1 MIVFGGFSFM
11 ANIKWLWSYL
21 RKHCV
26 TYGTGLLLMAFF
38 SVLSLYVPKIMGRLV
53 DDVVKDG
60 KTELLKPLIL
70 SLIGVTVFRTVI
82 AYIHQYLQEK
92 ASQDVIHEIRTTTYK
107 KLNSQDFPFFDTNR
121 TGDIMARMTGDM
133 DAVRHTM
140 AHVIPQLIKGLV
152 TLAASIWMMLEI
164 NVIFALC
171 ISVLIPVTFMITARF
186 GKVIL
191 PTMQA
196 VRQQF
201 SRLNTAVQE
210 NVSGHRVVKA
220 FARED
225 FEIEK
230 FSRENEKYRDIN
242 IETAKVWEKFLPP
255 LDFMCNMIFF
265 LILMVGGWFVTRD
278 AITVGELVVFQGLA
292 QRFTI
297 PMRMIGW
304 LTSDY
309 QRFQASSGKIRELLA
324 VEPHIKNEGIRL
336 NNLDIKGKIEFRDV
350 SFSYGSAPVLHD
362 VSFVIEPG
370 QTAAFIG
377 ATGSGK
383 STVMNL
389 ILRFYEA
396 DEGLVLIDRVNVKNM
411 DLKMLRSRVSIAMQD
426 VFLFTDT
433 IEGNIAYG
441 VPNADFKAVQWAA
454 EIAEAHHFI
463 MELPDGYD
471 TIVGERGVGLSG
483 GQRQRIALA
492 RTLLKDPDILIL
504 DDTTSSLDI
513 ETEFK
518 IQKALEKL
526 NRKRT
531 TLMITHRISSVMNA
545 DQIFVMDGGRIVER
559 GTHQKLLQLQGLY
572 YDVYMNQMGDFNSNA
587 PSTAEVM

>member
-1 MIVFGGFSFM
+1 ME
-11 ANIKWLWSYL
+11 NIKWLWSYL
-21 RKHCV
+21 KKHSFI
-26 TYGTGLLLMAFF
+26 YGAGMILLAIF

-60 KTELLKPLIL
+60 KTDLLTPLIL
-70 SLIGVTVFRTVI
+70 ALIGVTVIRTTI
-82 AYIHQYLQEK
+82 AYIQQYLQEK
-92 ASQDVIHEIRTTTYK
+92 ASQDVIHELRTTTYE
-107 KLNSQDFPFFDTNR
+107 KLNSQDFPFFDKNR

-140 AHVIPQLIKGLV
+140 AHVIPQFLKGLV
-152 TLAASIWMMLEI
+152 TLAFSIWMMLEI
-164 NVIFALC
+164 NALFALC
-171 ISVLIPVTFMITARF
+171 IFLLTPITFLITTRF

-225 FEIEK
+225 FEIRK
-230 FSRENEKYRDIN
+230 FDAENEQYRDKN
-242 IETAKVWEKFLPP
+242 IETARLWEKFLPL
-255 LDFMCNMIFF
+255 LDFMCNMTFF
-265 LILMVGGWFVTRD
+265 IILLAGGWFVATES
-278 AITVGELVVFQGLA
+278 ITVGELVVFQGLA

-309 QRFQASSGKIRELLA
+309 QRFQASSSKIRELLA
-324 VEPHIKNEGIRL
+324 VEPQIRNEGIRL
-336 NNLDIKGKIEFRDV
+336 KDLNIKGKIEFRDV
-350 SFSYGSAPVLHD
+350 SFSYQSAPVLHD
-362 VSFVIEPG
+362 LNFTIEPG

-383 STVMNL
+383 STIMNL

-441 VPNADFKAVQWAA
+441 VPNADFEDVRRAA
-454 EIAEAHHFI
+454 EIAEAHDFI
-463 MELPDGYD
+463 MELPEGYD

-483 GQRQRIALA
+483 GQKQRIALA

-518 IQKALEKL
+518 IQKALEQL
-526 NRKRT
+526 QRKRS
-531 TLMITHRISSVMNA
+531 TLLITNPVSSVMNA
-545 DQIFVMDGGRIVER
+545 GQIFVMDRGRIVER
-559 GTHQKLLQLQGLY
+559 GTHSELLQMKGLY
-572 YDVYMNQMGDFNSNA
+572 YDVYMNQMGDFNTQA
-587 PSTAEVM
+587 QCAEEVV